1 MQQIAETR
9 LEEAKALYTAGLYDG
24 AFYLIG
30 YAVETALKACI
41 CKLMD
46 EDFPPGSGELA
57 KAFRIHRLKDLVVLA
72 GLRKRLEAKRSQDID
87 FAANWDL
94 IEGWSEARRY
104 EAIGSSDQSR
114 TQELITALDD
124 PTHGV
129 LTWLKSLW

>member
-1 MQQIAETR
+1 LQQIAETR

-114 TQELITALDD
+114 TQELITALDN